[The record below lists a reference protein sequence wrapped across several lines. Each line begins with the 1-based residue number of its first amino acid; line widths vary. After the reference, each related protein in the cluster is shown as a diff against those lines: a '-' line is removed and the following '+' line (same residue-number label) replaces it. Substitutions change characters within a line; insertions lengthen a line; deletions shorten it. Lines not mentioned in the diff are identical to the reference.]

1 MFTSV
6 ERASPEDF
14 DAATGDPLC
23 GGNSSVAM
31 TNYLAAVDQGTTGTR
46 CILFDLQ
53 GRLIT
58 SAYREHRQIFPQP
71 GWVEHDPLEIW
82 QRIQEV
88 TAEAVRTARRG
99 RILAVGITNQRET
112 VVAWDART
120 GHPVYN
126 AIVWQDTRTEPDC
139 RVLIEAGWQDDVRAR
154 TGLPISTY
162 FSATKIRWLLANVP
176 AARALAAAGHLRLG
190 TIDTW
195 VIWNLTGGMS
205 GGADVTDPTNASRT
219 LLCNLANLAW
229 DPVLLD
235 RFGIP
240 GRALAEIRPSAS
252 VEPYGMTRADGPF
265 GVTIPVCGDLG
276 DQQAALVGQACFAPG
291 EAKNTYGTG
300 SFLLQ
305 HVGGTPVHSTRG
317 LLATAAYVLRSPHD
331 LERTAEHPIGPCS
344 GCAYALEGSVAITGA
359 AVQWLRDNLGII
371 SNAAETE
378 AIAQQVPDAG
388 GIYFVPAFSGL
399 FAPHWDMSARG
410 AIVGL
415 TRFVTKAHLVRAT
428 LEAICFQSRE
438 VLDAMVADSE
448 RAVSVLK
455 VDGGATANNF
465 LMQLQADI
473 LGVPV
478 VRPAVR
484 ETTALGAAYAAG
496 LAMGAF
502 ASTDDLRRL
511 WRADRTFE
519 PAWDADRRERALLG
533 WKRAVER
540 TRGWIE

>member
-1 MFTSV
+1 MS
-6 ERASPEDF
+6 E
-14 DAATGDPLC
+14 
-23 GGNSSVAM
+23 
-31 TNYLAAVDQGTTGTR
+31 YLAAVDQGTTGTR
-46 CILFDLQ
+46 CILFDLS
-53 GRLIT
+53 GRAIA
-58 SAYREHRQIFPQP
+58 SAYREHRQIYPQP
-71 GWVEHDPLEIW
+71 GWVEHDALEIW
-82 QRIQEV
+82 ARTQEV
-88 TAEAVRTARRG
+88 IREAVGAAPRG

-120 GHPVYN
+120 GRPVHN

-139 RVLIEAGWQDDVRAR
+139 RALIASGWEDDVRAR

-162 FSATKIRWLLANVP
+162 FSATKIRWLMANVP
-176 AARALAAAGHLRLG
+176 EARDLAAAGHLRLG

-195 VIWNLTGGMS
+195 VIWNLTGGPS
-205 GGADVTDPTNASRT
+205 GGAHVTDPTNASRT
-219 LLCNLANLAW
+219 LLCGLDDLSW
-229 DPVLLD
+229 DPVLLA

-240 GRALAEIRPSAS
+240 DGALAAIRPSAAT
-252 VEPYGMTRADGPF
+252 EPYGRTLADGPF
-265 GVTIPVCGDLG
+265 GEAIPVCGDLG

-305 HVGGTPVHSTRG
+305 HAGAAPVRSTRG
-317 LLATAAYVLRSPHD
+317 LLGTAAYD
-331 LERTAEHPIGPCS
+331 LGAAGAGGRAREGGNGR
-344 GCAYALEGSVAITGA
+344 AYALEGSVAITGA
-359 AVQWLRDNLGII
+359 AVQWLRDNLGLI
-371 SNAAETE
+371 SSAAETE
-378 AIAQQVPDAG
+378 AIAAQVPDAG

-438 VLDAMVADSE
+438 VLDAMVADSKH
-448 RAVSVLK
+448 AVSVLK
-455 VDGGATANNF
+455 VDGGATGNDL

-496 LAMGAF
+496 LAAGAF
-502 ASTDDLRRL
+502 TSTEELRAL
-511 WRADRTFE
+511 WKAERTFE
-519 PAWDADRRERALLG
+519 PAWDEDRRESALRG

-540 TRGWIE
+540 TRGWIEP

>member
-1 MFTSV
+1 MN
-6 ERASPEDF
+6 D
-14 DAATGDPLC
+14 
-23 GGNSSVAM
+23 
-31 TNYLAAVDQGTTGTR
+31 YLAAIDQGTTGTR
-46 CILFDLQ
+46 CILFDLKGQ
-53 GRLIT
+53 IAA
-58 SAYREHRQIFPQP
+58 SAYREHQQIFPHP

-82 QRIQEV
+82 SRTQEV
-88 TAEAVRTARRG
+88 IAEAVRGARG
-99 RILAVGITNQRET
+99 RLVAVGVTNQRET

-120 GHPVYN
+120 GRPVYN

-139 RVLIEAGWQDDVRAR
+139 RVLIDAGWDEDVRAR

-176 AARALAAAGHLRLG
+176 AMRELASSGHLRLG

-195 VIWNLTGGMS
+195 VIWNLTGGPA
-205 GGADVTDPTNASRT
+205 GGAHVTDATNGSRT
-219 LLCNLANLAW
+219 LLCNLATLEW
-229 DPVLLD
+229 DPVLLE
-235 RFGIP
+235 RFGVP
-240 GRALAEIRPSAS
+240 ARALPAIRPSAAA
-252 VEPYGMTRADGPF
+252 EPYGHTRADGPF
-265 GVTIPVCGDLG
+265 GAAIPICGDLG
-276 DQQAALVGQACFAPG
+276 DQQAALVGQACFSPG

-305 HVGGTPVHSTRG
+305 HVGATPSRSTRG
-317 LLATAAYVLRSPHD
+317 LLGTAAYTLAD
-331 LERTAEHPIGPCS
+331 ER
-344 GCAYALEGSVAITGA
+344 AYALEGSVAITGA
-359 AVQWLRDNLGII
+359 AVQWLRDNLGLI

-378 AIAQQVPDAG
+378 TIAQQVPDAG

-399 FAPHWDMSARG
+399 FAPYWDMRARG

-415 TRFVTKAHLVRAT
+415 TRYVTKAHLVRAT

-438 VLDAMVADSE
+438 VLDAMVADSG
-448 RAVSVLK
+448 RAVTVLK
-455 VDGGATANNF
+455 VDGGATANDF

-496 LAMGAF
+496 LARGVF

-519 PAWDADRRERALLG
+519 PAWEAGRREAALAG

-540 TRGWIE
+540 TRGWLETPV